1 MKAKLT
7 IKGGQL
13 VTFIDMP
20 PFDPLPKGIYWNSR
34 VFFLIN
40 DSLEWDDV
48 NTPVYEEDILW
59 YFKPWIT
66 RKKEEDGDY
75 DDGA

>member
-48 NTPVYEEDILW
+48 NTPVYVEDILW

-75 DDGA
+75 DGA

>member
-34 VFFLIN
+34 VFFFTTNCYDENGDFI
-40 DSLEWDDV
+40 
-48 NTPVYEEDILW
+48 PMYEEDILW
-59 YFKPWIT
+59 YFKPWII

-75 DDGA
+75 DGA

>member
-13 VTFIDMP
+13 VTFIDVP

-48 NTPVYEEDILW
+48 VNIPVYEEDILW
-59 YFKPWIT
+59 YFKPWIA

-75 DDGA
+75 DGA